1 MSRVLA
7 TVTVMAVVVASSL
20 ILGSNGALAHER
32 RNVGPYTFV
41 VGWLNEPAYVNS
53 LNALDLAVT
62 ESAGGRAVEGLEQT
76 LRAEVIV
83 GGGAKTLPLKLAAR
97 FGLPGR
103 YRGDVLPTKTG
114 DYTFRIF
121 GTVGS
126 TQVDER
132 FESGPG
138 RFNGIEA
145 TAALEFPDA
154 VPSTADL
161 VGRLDSL
168 QTLVI
173 VGIVIAGLALLASL
187 GGLFVRRA

>member
-7 TVTVMAVVVASSL
+7 TLTVLTVVVASSFVF
-20 ILGSNGALAHER
+20 GSNSALAHER

-41 VGWLNEPAYVNS
+41 VGWLNEPAFVNS
-53 LNALDLAVT
+53 MNALDLAVT
-62 ESAGGRAVEGLEQT
+62 ETAGGTAVDGLAET
-76 LRAEVIV
+76 LKAEVIV
-83 GGGAKTLPLKLAAR
+83 GGGARTLPLKLAAR

-138 RFNGIEA
+138 RFNGIES
-145 TAALEFPDA
+145 TDALEFPDA
-154 VPSTADL
+154 MPSTADL
-161 VGRLDSL
+161 AGRLDSL

-173 VGIVIAGLALLASL
+173 VGIVVAGLALLASL
-187 GGLFVRRA
+187 GGLIARRA